1 MATIR
6 DIAEHAN
13 VSIATVSK
21 VLNGKRGVNKSTASA
36 VLSIAQ
42 ELNYRPNLNARF
54 LKIGHSKTLGVITE
68 DLTVFNAP
76 EIVDGISEACE
87 SFGYHYI
94 LGNLRFNKRYGNG
107 PRDQEESALLVHNM
121 VNDML
126 SKQVDGIIYIGC
138 HGHVVVPLSE
148 HSEPQFVCVY
158 CTSADVSIPSV
169 LYDDKKAAYD
179 VTSLL
184 IRNGAVQIG
193 MITGPTDSIP
203 ANNRTRGH
211 QEALFTHG
219 MPYNPALTLA
229 GDWTRDSGYKL
240 GSILIQRG
248 AQAIFAQN
256 DLMATGVID
265 FCNENGIEVGRD
277 LLLCGFDNREISTV
291 SRPKLSTVE
300 LPLFEMGQAAG
311 KIMFDLLHN
320 SSIPAAAET
329 YLDCRIIE
337 RQSSGFQAQ
346 P

>member
-311 KIMFDLLHN
+311 RIMFDLLHN

-337 RQSSGFQAQ
+337 RQSSGLQAK